1 MAALLP
7 NGRGVVC
14 VALFEYLSMAFAS
27 IKSNKMRSLLTMLGI
42 IIGIA
47 AVIAIETVGNSLSSS
62 VSDSMSG
69 TGASSITV
77 SLTQKS
83 SSNSGS
89 SSGGVRLRLFKN
101 SSPDDKDLIT
111 DTMIEEFTETFP
123 DKINYIEKTQQVGSA
138 TIGKVNEPDTT
149 ITATVSGVNQ
159 EALQSKESD
168 TPILAGRWLDDTRD
182 AGRYVCVVSEKFVQ
196 QAVGGSNADALGQK
210 ITLTINKMPYTFYIS
225 GVYKYVEDS
234 YASMFGSTSDDDIQT
249 EIYIPL
255 DVARSIAGAGDG
267 YQSIT
272 VVASSGTNVT
282 DFVDVV
288 GDYFASYYTRN
299 GSWTVSA
306 SSISS
311 LLESM
316 TEILN
321 QISLAISAIAAISL
335 LVGGIGV
342 MNIMLVS
349 VTERTREIGL
359 KIAIGARKSR
369 ILWQFLTEAA
379 VLTSLGGLLG
389 VLCGIGLAE
398 MLSHVMGT
406 AVAISAPACIVAVAF
421 SMVIG
426 IVFGLVPAIKASR
439 LNPIEALRRE

>member
-1 MAALLP
+1 M
-7 NGRGVVC
+7 C

-168 TPILAGRWLDDTRD
+168 TPILAGRWTATTSTMPSPCWMIPAMPGAMSAWYPKNLCSRP
-182 AGRYVCVVSEKFVQ
+182 S
-196 QAVGGSNADALGQK
+196 AVA
-210 ITLTINKMPYTFYIS
+210 TLMC
-225 GVYKYVEDS
+225 
-234 YASMFGSTSDDDIQT
+234 
-249 EIYIPL
+249 
-255 DVARSIAGAGDG
+255 
-267 YQSIT
+267 
-272 VVASSGTNVT
+272 
-282 DFVDVV
+282 
-288 GDYFASYYTRN
+288 
-299 GSWTVSA
+299 W
-306 SSISS
+306 
-311 LLESM
+311 
-316 TEILN
+316 
-321 QISLAISAIAAISL
+321 
-335 LVGGIGV
+335 
-342 MNIMLVS
+342 
-349 VTERTREIGL
+349 
-359 KIAIGARKSR
+359 ARKS
-369 ILWQFLTEAA
+369 
-379 VLTSLGGLLG
+379 
-389 VLCGIGLAE
+389 
-398 MLSHVMGT
+398 
-406 AVAISAPACIVAVAF
+406 P
-421 SMVIG
+421 
-426 IVFGLVPAIKASR
+426 
-439 LNPIEALRRE
+439 

>member
-14 VALFEYLSMAFAS
+14 VALFEYLSIAFAS

-83 SSNSGS
+83 SSNSGF

-299 GSWTVSA
+299 DSWTVSA

-316 TEILN
+316 TEI
-321 QISLAISAIAAISL
+321 
-335 LVGGIGV
+335 
-342 MNIMLVS
+342 
-349 VTERTREIGL
+349 
-359 KIAIGARKSR
+359 
-369 ILWQFLTEAA
+369 
-379 VLTSLGGLLG
+379 
-389 VLCGIGLAE
+389 
-398 MLSHVMGT
+398 
-406 AVAISAPACIVAVAF
+406 P
-421 SMVIG
+421 
-426 IVFGLVPAIKASR
+426 
-439 LNPIEALRRE
+439 

>member
-1 MAALLP
+1 
-7 NGRGVVC
+7 
-14 VALFEYLSMAFAS
+14 
-27 IKSNKMRSLLTMLGI
+27 
-42 IIGIA
+42 
-47 AVIAIETVGNSLSSS
+47 
-62 VSDSMSG
+62 MSG

-159 EALQSKESD
+159 EVLQSKESD

-249 EIYIPL
+249 E
-255 DVARSIAGAGDG
+255 
-267 YQSIT
+267 
-272 VVASSGTNVT
+272 N
-282 DFVDVV
+282 
-288 GDYFASYYTRN
+288 
-299 GSWTVSA
+299 
-306 SSISS
+306 
-311 LLESM
+311 
-316 TEILN
+316 
-321 QISLAISAIAAISL
+321 AISRWMWLAAL
-335 LVGGIGV
+335 PGRG
-342 MNIMLVS
+342 MA
-349 VTERTREIGL
+349 TRAL
-359 KIAIGARKSR
+359 P
-369 ILWQFLTEAA
+369 LWHPAA
-379 VLTSLGGLLG
+379 P
-389 VLCGIGLAE
+389 
-398 MLSHVMGT
+398 M
-406 AVAISAPACIVAVAF
+406 
-421 SMVIG
+421 
-426 IVFGLVPAIKASR
+426 
-439 LNPIEALRRE
+439 